1 MPYPGPEGPVQA
13 RLRRPLHRT
22 HSAPLPLAPHLMG
35 THIMGTAPPSMGGA
49 PPNMSGQQ
57 TAAQDSSIS
66 QKMYL
71 KQRIQSAV
79 LQRAGSKN
87 QMENVDEE
95 VEVKV
100 GVFVLFCTLYSYRHL
115 LAKLKYLF
123 VN

>member
-1 MPYPGPEGPVQA
+1 
-13 RLRRPLHRT
+13 
-22 HSAPLPLAPHLMG
+22 MG